1 MLREC
6 TASVLV
12 SADTMLNP
20 LTLMKTILKTANSY
34 IVFLPNLAVFAPIE
48 HQASVQAANPVLPMS
63 VSKADTTLAAVLM
76 DFLKLYISGQ
86 ITPPGPAPPLPKPV
100 TTESSGQPAVVF
112 QSDSTTAP
120 AVCRADIL
128 SVYRMS
134 STPRGLAVIISNE
147 RFTGTLRNR
156 LGGDIDVKNLHR
168 LFSWLGYKM
177 MLFVDLTAKEMMST
191 IQQLARLD
199 HTNVDNVVLCIL
211 THGVSGRLYG
221 TDEELIPIE
230 KVFELFNGANS
241 PTLAGKPKIF
251 LMQFDR
257 GPMFD
262 DGVDV
267 ISSHPC
273 YEGDG
278 EPGEEERRRTF
289 QTLKAATEA
298 LSQKDDLKRE
308 ELSQEGSTQVL
319 PVEADFGIVYATPLG
334 YVSWRNTGYG
344 SWFIKAFVDVMFE
357 HAAKCHFLEILT
369 LLNNRLGRKF
379 QSRDGSKQIA
389 ETTFRLMKLLY
400 FNPPSPQPPVA
411 EPGTDESKDC
421 EAVSDPADPQWA
433 LPLMDKPV

>member
-1 MLREC
+1 MY
-6 TASVLV
+6 SVLV
-12 SADTMLNP
+12 YADTILNP
-20 LTLMKTILKTANSY
+20 LTLMKTILETANSY

-48 HQASVQAANPVLPMS
+48 RQASVQAANPVLPMS
-63 VSKADTTLAAVLM
+63 VSQADTTLAAVLM
-76 DFLKLYISGQ
+76 EFLKQFVSDQ

-100 TTESSGQPAVVF
+100 TTESSGQPSVVV

-120 AVCRADIL
+120 VVCRADIL

-156 LGGDIDVKNLHR
+156 LGSDIDAKNLHR
-168 LFSWLGYKM
+168 LFSCLGYKM
-177 MLFVDLTAKEMMST
+177 MLFVDLTANEMMST

-199 HTNVDNVVLCIL
+199 HTNVDSLVLCIL

-230 KVFELFNGANS
+230 KVFEPFNGANS

-251 LMQFDR
+251 LMQADR
-257 GPMFD
+257 GGMFD
-262 DGVDV
+262 VGVAV

-273 YEGDG
+273 YEGEG
-278 EPGEEERRRTF
+278 EPGEEDRRRTF

-319 PVEADFGIVYATPLG
+319 PVEADFVIVYATPLG
-334 YVSWRNTGYG
+334 YVSWRNSAFGT
-344 SWFIKAFVDVMFE
+344 WFIKAFVDVMCE
-357 HAAKCHFLEILT
+357 HVTKCHFLEILT

-379 QSRDGSKQIA
+379 QSRDGFKQMA

-411 EPGTDESKDC
+411 EPGTDESGDC
-421 EAVSDPADPQWA
+421 VPPVSDPADPQWA